1 MRANAVTNRVKCKV
15 AAILKNET
23 GQSYRS
29 ICNEELTS
37 FLRFRVSF
45 IKKGRIFK
53 LLPVLITKLLI
64 LLRFYFHDV

>member
-23 GQSYRS
+23 GQSYCS

-45 IKKGRIFK
+45 IKKFNQIIAGFDYETID
-53 LLPVLITKLLI
+53 PPEI
-64 LLRFYFHDV
+64 LLS